1 MVNCRLG
8 IHSQVKLYACFSFE
22 NWNGIVISDANFLL
36 MILNICAQKKV
47 GKLEMFLRT
56 QNLATFLVD

>member
-1 MVNCRLG
+1 MLVFP
-8 IHSQVKLYACFSFE
+8 SKTE
-22 NWNGIVISDANFLL
+22 TIVISDGNFLL

-47 GKLEMFLRT
+47 GKLEMFLST